1 MTFGPALLFCPGD
14 RPDRFGKA
22 AAAAD
27 TAILDLE
34 DAVAVDAKPAA
45 RLAVSTADL
54 DPDRTLVR
62 INPVGG
68 DQWQA
73 DLEMLANTGFRRLML
88 AKASGPAD
96 VDAVVAAL
104 PGAEV
109 LAICETAT
117 GVVRAFDIASHPA
130 VVGLMWGAE
139 DLLASLGGTSSRG
152 ADGRYRDVARHAR
165 STVLL
170 ACGAAGTFA
179 VDAVH
184 LDIPDLAGLAEE
196 AADAVASGFAGTA
209 CIHPSQVP
217 VVREAYRPA
226 PERLEW
232 AHAVLAAAETEG
244 GVFRFRDQMIDE
256 PLLAQA
262 RATLARG

>member
-1 MTFGPALLFCPGD
+1 MTIGPALLFCPGD

-27 TAILDLE
+27 TAVLDLE
-34 DAVAVDAKPAA
+34 DAVAGSAKSVA
-45 RLAVSTADL
+45 RQAIAGSDL
-54 DPDRTLVR
+54 DPAGTVIR

-68 DQWQA
+68 EHWRA
-73 DLEMLANTGFRRLML
+73 DLEMLAGTAFRRLML
-88 AKASGPAD
+88 AKTGCPAD
-96 VDAVVAAL
+96 VDAVVEAL
-104 PGAEV
+104 PGVQV
-109 LAICETAT
+109 LAICETAA
-117 GVVRAFDIASHPA
+117 GVVRAVDIAAHPD

-152 ADGRYRDVARHAR
+152 PDGRYRDVARQAR

-170 ACGAAGTFA
+170 ACGAAGKFA

-209 CIHPSQVP
+209 CIHPSQVA
-217 VVREAYRPA
+217 VVREAYRPS

-262 RATLARG
+262 RAVVRRG